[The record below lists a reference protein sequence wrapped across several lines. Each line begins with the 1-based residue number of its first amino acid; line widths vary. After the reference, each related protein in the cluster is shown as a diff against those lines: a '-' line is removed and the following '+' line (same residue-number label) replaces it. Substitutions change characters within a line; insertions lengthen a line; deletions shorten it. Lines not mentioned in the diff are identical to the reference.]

1 MSLCILHV
9 LSILHPTL
17 RPVPFWVCSRAGA
30 LVMAVSIL
38 ELVLLPL
45 EGARWWPL
53 MLAVSSL
60 ELVLPPSPLPECVPP
75 RPCWQWLPLPWSE
88 AGLRSELV
96 LFPPRAHS
104 HCLWQPLPQQG
115 VVLKLEDLE
124 WDLHMGWVGLGAH
137 GCNPGKLARAS
148 GSFQSSATHCD

>member
-1 MSLCILHV
+1 MKWLVFCSWKWFLMSLCILHV

-30 LVMAVSIL
+30 LVMAVS
-38 ELVLLPL
+38 
-45 EGARWWPL
+45 
-53 MLAVSSL
+53 SL
-60 ELVLPPSPLPECVPP
+60 ELVLPPSPLPECVPSL
-75 RPCWQWLPLPWSE
+75 PCWQWLPLPWSE
-88 AGLRSELV
+88 AGLRSGLV
-96 LFPPRAHS
+96 LFPPCAHS

-124 WDLHMGWVGLGAH
+124 WDLHMGWVGLRAH